1 MSCTACGVVFQLIA
15 EAAEAPA
22 MDDSHAMIWDLCSMG
37 MLFFLSPANILAS
50 SEFEKLRWPVLEGN
64 SDDRFL
70 RFR

>member
-1 MSCTACGVVFQLIA
+1 MAACGVVFQLIA
-15 EAAEAPA
+15 AEAPA
-22 MDDSHAMIWDLCSMG
+22 DDSHALIWDLSSMG

-70 RFR
+70 AFR